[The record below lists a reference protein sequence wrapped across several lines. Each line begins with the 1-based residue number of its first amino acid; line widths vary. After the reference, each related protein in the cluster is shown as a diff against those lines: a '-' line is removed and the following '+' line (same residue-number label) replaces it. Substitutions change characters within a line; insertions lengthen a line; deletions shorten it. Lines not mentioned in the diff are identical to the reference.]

1 MRKGQYARTTQETT
15 IDVIVDLDGE
25 GQITI
30 NTGVA
35 FFDHLI
41 KTLAVHSQ
49 INITVSA
56 EGDLKHHIIE
66 DIAICLGKALR
77 QAIGKNSRINRFGD
91 AIVPM
96 DDALA
101 FAAIDLVNRPYA
113 VINLEVSGEI
123 IEDAESEDIIHFLE
137 TLTSSLGSTVHLW
150 IRHGTNDH
158 HKIEA
163 VFKAFA
169 LALKHAISIIPTRNV
184 LSAKGTI

>member
-1 MRKGQYARTTQETT
+1 MRKGQYARTTQETA
-15 IDVIVDLDGE
+15 IDVKVNLDGE
-25 GQITI
+25 GQLTL
-30 NTGVA
+30 NSGVV

-49 INITVSA
+49 IDIFVIA
-56 EGDLKHHIIE
+56 KGDLKHHVIE

-77 QAIGKNSRINRFGD
+77 QAIDITSSINRFGD

-113 VINLEVSGEI
+113 VINVNLIGEI
-123 IEDAESEDIIHFLE
+123 IEDTESEDIIHFLE
-137 TLTSSLGSTVHLW
+137 TLTSSLGSTVHMW
-150 IRHGTNDH
+150 VHSGTNDH

-163 VFKAFA
+163 AVKALA
-169 LALKHAISIIPTRNV
+169 LALKHAITVIPASNV
-184 LSAKGTI
+184 PSAKGTI